1 MSEKLKIGKRTIAF
15 ASAVLVLV
23 YLAVLPIASAQS
35 TSNTSTTIQSTLCGI
50 ISTISSVIF
59 IIAIFM
65 FVLGS
70 ILYGVAHMF
79 PAAGNLKGS
88 TQGWGIGMIIGGI
101 IAIVLY
107 LLSSFIITHLAAL
120 SNNGVIPA
128 ISQQGCSGVS
138 FFGSTVGSTS
148 SASGVQNQAGTSS
161 SSFGSSVGT
170 GSHGTGSQSTSSGS
184 STSTTPIS
192 YIAGIGG
199 NTAGG
204 SSNPQNSYAKTGPN
218 GIFLENGNFSSGSY
232 SGWTTSGPGFSG
244 KPTEINVAN
253 QNGDYYKN
261 PWSNYGGE
269 FFATTYRQN
278 STYQPGN
285 LTSSQFE
292 VTEPYLNFNIIS
304 AGNSG
309 SYVAILIGN
318 TPFLIQH
325 YNTSNGKGINGTDTF
340 ANASINLSSLY
351 GKNIS
356 VEVVS
361 QTSSS
366 TSKGAFTAV
375 GDFRQ
380 SNTSIATPGILVNS
394 TIV

>member
-1 MSEKLKIGKRTIAF
+1 MSEKRKIGKRTIAF
-15 ASAVLVLV
+15 TSAIMVLM
-23 YLAVLPIASAQS
+23 YLAILPLASAQS

-107 LLSSFIITHLAAL
+107 LLSSFIITHLASL

-138 FFGSTVGSTS
+138 FLGNIVGTSTS
-148 SASGVQNQAGTSS
+148 TSGSSSSGSTSS
-161 SSFGSSVGT
+161 SSFGSSI
-170 GSHGTGSQSTSSGS
+170 GTGSQATSSGS
-184 STSTTPIS
+184 SASATTTPIS

-199 NTAGG
+199 SSAGG

-232 SGWTTSGPGFSG
+232 SGWKTSGSGFSG

-261 PWSNYGGE
+261 PWSNYNGE

-278 STYQPGN
+278 STYEPGN
-285 LTSSQFE
+285 LTSSQFK

-304 AGNSG
+304 AGTSG

-318 TPFLIQH
+318 SPFLVQH

-340 ANASINLSSLY
+340 ANASINISSLY

-361 QTSSS
+361 QTSSQ